1 MQYRKFKTQG
11 EEILKKAFTIIEL
24 IITMVILSI
33 VASITSGL
41 IAKAYKGYNQTNSIH
56 KANLKLEI
64 ALSSIINRL
73 EYAIDGTIVKRKS
86 PTEIEIINKAPFDY
100 SILEWVGYDKDGF
113 EANDHIGTSDP
124 TPKNQPAWSGFCEI
138 KKNSDTT
145 ISTPG
150 SDLRFA
156 DRVIAI
162 LSNHSAGLSTTYS
175 NTVALFFPGNYDYTN
190 IGYKNTDLNTSMLG
204 LIKTRHFNDE
214 LILSTPIKRIVEHY
228 KLAWSAYAVVPT
240 NFNTTDKT
248 FDLVLRYNFR
258 PWKSEYYD
266 TTEIVNN
273 QKLLATNVT
282 VFKTYA
288 TENRIHIKLCIKEK
302 YGINKNASI
311 CKERVVF
318 K

>member
-64 ALSSIINRL
+64 ALSSIVNRL

-86 PTEIEIINKAPFDY
+86 AIEIEIINKAPSDY

-113 EANDHIGTSDP
+113 EANNKITGTVHDL
-124 TPKNQPAWSGFCEI
+124 KYQPAWSGFCEI
-138 KKNSDTT
+138 KGSTST
-145 ISTPG
+145 LISTPG
-150 SDLRFA
+150 SDLNFA
-156 DRVIAI
+156 DEVIDI
-162 LSNHSAGLSTTYS
+162 LSNHRAGLT
-175 NTVALFFPGNYDYTN
+175 NNQVAVFFPGNYDYTN
-190 IGYKNTDLNTSMLG
+190 IGYINTGPDADGVG
-204 LIKTRHFNDE
+204 LIKRHSNNTFT
-214 LILSTPIKRIVEHY
+214 LSKPIKRITEHY
-228 KLAWSAYAVVPT
+228 KLAWSAYAVVPK
-240 NFNTTDKT
+240 NFNATDNT
-248 FDLVLRYNFR
+248 FDLVLRYNFK
-258 PWKSEYYD
+258 PWNGEHYNSTY
-266 TTEIVNN
+266 TVNHE
-273 QKLLATNVT
+273 KLLATNVT

-318 K
+318 KW